1 MQHKG
6 KTNVFTRLIIY
17 FMIVMITPLLILL
30 VTMLYYNN
38 SNISKLF
45 EEQAMSA
52 LEANA
57 REIEEIFEDYRHRIY
72 ALSQD
77 DAVIE
82 ILKEDSNKA
91 EYSKPAYSALF
102 SIMQGKQSL
111 AEASIV
117 SKTGKVRLSTHV
129 FPDQYDLRINSNEWN
144 QSSIFYGMKKQ
155 NADREKATVI
165 TLQTNSISEEGKA
178 IFATL
183 IRKVSDEAGNAI
195 GYAIIDIYTD
205 TLVSSLYSSSF
216 FSEEILIDNTT
227 YTVLDLLQPYQALYK
242 KKYTAS
248 DKTFTYPSISLLN
261 GDFSIEATI
270 DISAY
275 KTSQS
280 RLFIILSI
288 VIAVGIIISTS
299 FAIAFSKSISKRVSG
314 IAESMTGVA
323 EGNLSI
329 SIDKKKL
336 GHSEIKEFSEL
347 ADAFNSMTAKI
358 RELMVLTREEEEKLR
373 EAEQKELEEQLNP
386 HFLFNTLNTIKALAS
401 MHHEEEIYTISIKLS
416 YLLRDALKNHSGE
429 CSIRES
435 LDLTESYLM
444 IQKIRFKDKISYTI
458 DSDPE
463 AEEEIAPRLIIQPFV
478 ENAIIHGLEPKTEPG
493 KVSIK
498 VRCRDGRVEI
508 SIKDNGIGF
517 YSDGL
522 DGNMKILADTN
533 HVGMYNVYRR
543 LEMKYGKT
551 LRFSLKSRKGEG
563 TEVSYSFPMEDIDE
577 L

>member
-1 MQHKG
+1 
-6 KTNVFTRLIIY
+6 
-17 FMIVMITPLLILL
+17 
-30 VTMLYYNN
+30 
-38 SNISKLF
+38 
-45 EEQAMSA
+45 
-52 LEANA
+52 
-57 REIEEIFEDYRHRIY
+57 
-72 ALSQD
+72 
-77 DAVIE
+77 
-82 ILKEDSNKA
+82 
-91 EYSKPAYSALF
+91 
-102 SIMQGKQSL
+102 
-111 AEASIV
+111 
-117 SKTGKVRLSTHV
+117 
-129 FPDQYDLRINSNEWN
+129 
-144 QSSIFYGMKKQ
+144 
-155 NADREKATVI
+155 
-165 TLQTNSISEEGKA
+165 
-178 IFATL
+178 
-183 IRKVSDEAGNAI
+183 
-195 GYAIIDIYTD
+195 
-205 TLVSSLYSSSF
+205 
-216 FSEEILIDNTT
+216 
-227 YTVLDLLQPYQALYK
+227 
-242 KKYTAS
+242 
-248 DKTFTYPSISLLN
+248 
-261 GDFSIEATI
+261 
-270 DISAY
+270 
-275 KTSQS
+275 
-280 RLFIILSI
+280 
-288 VIAVGIIISTS
+288 
-299 FAIAFSKSISKRVSG
+299 
-314 IAESMTGVA
+314 MTGVA
-323 EGNLSI
+323 VGNLSI